1 MALVRLLPAF
11 KDYLWG
17 GTKLKENY
25 NKKTDL
31 DIVAESWELSTHKD
45 GQSIVDSGEYKGLTL
60 SEYVEKLGKDALGT
74 KGNAFE
80 FFPILIKFIDA
91 KGNLSIQVHP
101 DNEYALRVE
110 KEYGKTEMWYILDA
124 EPESYLFIGPE
135 YTISKE
141 EFSES
146 IEDHSLPNLLHKQYV
161 KPGDAY
167 LIPAGTIHA
176 IGKGILLAEIQQSSD
191 VTYRIYD
198 YDRRDNRGRSR
209 ELHIQK
215 ACDVVNLTPV
225 SQTNDFSGHLIC
237 CQYFIVD
244 EKMGCTQGYCGKES
258 FVVVL
263 PISGSGTIASE
274 GETFQMECGSC
285 FFLPADSG
293 EYSVAGDC
301 KYLIAS
307 V

>member
-1 MALVRLLPAF
+1 MLSCENGKSSIITNGMYAGKTMADYIAAEGNRVLGSHCAALSHFPLLV
-11 KDYLWG
+11 KY
-17 GTKLKENY
+17 
-25 NKKTDL
+25 
-31 DIVAESWELSTHKD
+31 
-45 GQSIVDSGEYKGLTL
+45 
-60 SEYVEKLGKDALGT
+60 
-74 KGNAFE
+74 
-80 FFPILIKFIDA
+80 IDA
-91 KGNLSIQVHP
+91 RESLSIQVHP
-101 DNEYALRVE
+101 NDEYSAKHEGQR
-110 KEYGKTEMWYILDA
+110 GKTEMWYILDA

-135 YTISKE
+135 HTISKE

-146 IEDHSLPNLLHKQYV
+146 VEDHSLPNLLHKQYV